1 VCLEEII
8 RNHSYF
14 HKATRSSDL
23 SRRNVLQR
31 MGFGVAT
38 VALLPAARLY
48 ADDVSPVMKQLSEYM
63 SAARTRELPE
73 EVMEKT
79 KQHVLDTF
87 AAMVSGSQLAPGK
100 AALNFARS
108 YGGEKVATVVSS
120 NVLCSP
126 IEAAF
131 SNAIQAHSDE
141 TDDSHTISGVHPGGA
156 TVSATLAAGE
166 KFGISGAH
174 FLRAVTLGY
183 DVGPRVILVL
193 GGPDYQTASHNSVHS
208 IGALFSAASAAGCAA
223 GLSAE
228 QMRWVLD
235 YAAQQS
241 AGIAAWV
248 HDTQHIEKAFV
259 FAGGPSRSGITAALL
274 VQGGFTGIDDVFS
287 GSDNFFDAHPP
298 AGNPAGLVNKLGEHY
313 NVVET
318 NIKKWSVGSPIQA
331 TLDALENLR
340 KKHPFKADDV
350 QQVIVRI
357 ETREAGVVD
366 NRIMPDVCLQHL
378 VGVMLL
384 DTTVSFATAHD
395 KARMQ
400 DPEVLRQRAKVQ
412 LIPDPELSRLMPKR
426 VTIVDLVM
434 KDGTKLNERVEAV
447 RGTSDN
453 PMSHNE
459 VVAKAADL
467 MTPVFGATQTKNLID
482 KVFSLEKIKNI
493 TELRPLLQHA

>member
-1 VCLEEII
+1 VEGTI
-8 RNHSYF
+8 RNLTF
-14 HKATRSSDL
+14 LHKLGRSSQL
-23 SRRNVLQR
+23 SRRSVLQR
-31 MGFGVAT
+31 MGWGVAT
-38 VALLPAARLY
+38 AALLPAARLY
-48 ADDVSPVMKQLSEYM
+48 AEDVSPVMTQLGDYM
-63 SAARTRELPE
+63 SSARSRELPE
-73 EVMEKT
+73 EVVEKT
-79 KQHVLDTF
+79 KEHVLDTF
-87 AAMVSGSQLAPGK
+87 AAMVSGSELAPGK

-108 YGGEKVATVVSS
+108 YGGEKIATVVSS
-120 NVLCSP
+120 NVLCGP

-166 KFGISGAH
+166 KFGISGTH

-193 GGPDYQTASHNSVHS
+193 GGPDYQTVSHNSVHS

-223 GLSAE
+223 SLNAE

-259 FAGGPSRSGITAALL
+259 FAGGPARSGITSALL

-287 GSDNFFDAHPP
+287 GSDNFFEAHPP
-298 AGNPAGLVNKLGEHY
+298 AGNPEGLINKLGEHY

-340 KKHPFKADDV
+340 KKHPFQADDV
-350 QQVIVRI
+350 QQVIIRI

-366 NRIMPDVCLQHL
+366 NRIMPDVCLQHM

-384 DTTVSFATAHD
+384 DKTVSFASAHD

-412 LIPDPELSRLMPKR
+412 LIADPELSRLMPKR
-426 VTIVDLVM
+426 VTIVDLVL
-434 KDGTKLNERVEAV
+434 KDGTRLSERVEAV
-447 RGTSDN
+447 RGTFGN
-453 PMSHNE
+453 PMTRDE
-459 VVAKAADL
+459 VVAKAKDL
-467 MTPVFGATQTKNLID
+467 MTPVFGATQTTALIE
-482 KVFSLEKIKNI
+482 KVLNLEKVKNV
-493 TELRPLLQHA
+493 TELRPFLQHG

>member
-1 VCLEEII
+1 MEETI
-8 RNHSYF
+8 RNHNYF
-14 HKATRSSDL
+14 PKLGRSSFL
-23 SRRNVLQR
+23 SRRSVLQG
-31 MGFGVAT
+31 MGLGVAT
-38 VALLPAARLY
+38 AALVPAARLY

-63 SAARTRELPE
+63 SAARSRELPE
-73 EVMEKT
+73 EVVEKT

-87 AAMVSGSQLAPGK
+87 AAMVSGSELAPGK
-100 AALNFARS
+100 VALSFARS

-166 KFGISGAH
+166 KFGITGTH

-208 IGALFSAASAAGCAA
+208 IGALFSAASGAGCAA
-223 GLSAE
+223 SLNAQ
-228 QMRWVLD
+228 QMSWVLD

-259 FAGGPSRSGITAALL
+259 FAGAPARSGITAALL

-287 GSDNFFDAHPP
+287 GSDNFFEAHPP
-298 AGNPAGLVNKLGEHY
+298 GGNPEGLINKLGEHY
-313 NVVET
+313 NIVET

-331 TLDALENLR
+331 TLDGLENLR
-340 KKHPFKADDV
+340 KKRAFKADDV
-350 QQVIVRI
+350 QQVIIRI

-384 DTTVSFATAHD
+384 DKTVSFASAHD
-395 KARMQ
+395 KVRMQ

-412 LIPDPELSRLMPKR
+412 LIADPELSKLMPKR
-426 VTIVDLVM
+426 VTVVDIVF
-434 KDGTKLNERVEAV
+434 KDGTRLSERVETV
-447 RGTSDN
+447 RGTFDE
-453 PMSHNE
+453 SHD
-459 VVAKAADL
+459 A
-467 MTPVFGATQTKNLID
+467 
-482 KVFSLEKIKNI
+482 
-493 TELRPLLQHA
+493 R